1 MNLKLP
7 ASVEVELDYP
17 YLENPVVY
25 TFPLRQ
31 KRDAELEERERLLGQ
46 GRKMKP
52 ANRLAALVENI
63 QGFEKLGLD
72 ARRDGEDLDDFRH
85 RVAEFF
91 STEDGQELAE
101 HAVLY
106 RGLAVS
112 PQSKFRGGPNS
123 GLAVNI
129 RGQEADRP
137 VTPLSDLHTS
147 GTRPEG
153 GMPGVPS
160 NEGNDDAKA
169 ADPG

>member
-46 GRKMKP
+46 GKKIKP
-52 ANRLAALVENI
+52 ANRLAALVEDVK
-63 QGFEKLGLD
+63 GFEALGLD
-72 ARRDGEDLDDFRH
+72 SRREGEDIVDFRN

-91 STEDGQELAE
+91 SSEDGQELAE
-101 HAVLY
+101 HAILY

-123 GLAVNI
+123 SVAEHI
-129 RGQEADRP
+129 RSEEANRSIP
-137 VTPLSDLHTS
+137 VLSNVHTA
-147 GTRPEG
+147 GTKPEG
-153 GMPGVPS
+153 GMPDVPS
-160 NEGNDDAKA
+160 NEADEDAQAKG
-169 ADPG
+169 PG